1 MIPVFAYGPGSNLF
15 RGIYENTSIYH
26 KMRAALG
33 LKEKINLPSPNP
45 SSE

>member
-26 KMRAALG
+26 KMRTVLG
-33 LKEKINLPSPNP
+33 LKERINPLSPNP